1 MSDKIRKLL
10 TPVQKRIYDC
20 VSEVPTALDNYS
32 IRELEVLQNKIISN
46 LKYHEELFDRLGDI
60 VDEDVEKQ
68 TLGDA
73 MVEKCVTLNIDAKEA
88 ITLIDARVG
97 EEGCVEFELS
107 YEIMLDNR
115 ADM

>member
-1 MSDKIRKLL
+1 M
-10 TPVQKRIYDC
+10 
-20 VSEVPTALDNYS
+20 
-32 IRELEVLQNKIISN
+32 
-46 LKYHEELFDRLGDI
+46 KYHEELIDRLGDI

-68 TLGDA
+68 MLGDA